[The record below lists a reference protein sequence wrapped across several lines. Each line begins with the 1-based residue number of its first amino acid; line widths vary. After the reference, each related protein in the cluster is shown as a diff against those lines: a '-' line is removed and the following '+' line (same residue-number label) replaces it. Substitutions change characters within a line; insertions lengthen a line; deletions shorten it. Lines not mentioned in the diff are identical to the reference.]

1 MATPIKSVP
10 ILSGRIADEF
20 VRLAEE
26 NEQQPR
32 HALTSEQEAEI
43 AEIMRRAREYA
54 PSWMKNE
61 RLCLPIKL
69 RLHPF

>member
-10 ILSGRIADEF
+10 ILYGKIADEF

-32 HALTSEQEAEI
+32 HTLTSEQEAEI
-43 AEIMRRAREYA
+43 AEIMRRAREYT

-61 RLCLPIKL
+61 
-69 RLHPF
+69 

>member
-43 AEIMRRAREYA
+43 AEIMRRAREYT

-61 RLCLPIKL
+61 
-69 RLHPF
+69 